1 MYKLSIGISL
11 LYYGLKV
18 YAGGID
24 VYGLNQTA
32 AAQLLEK
39 WGKPIYE
46 TEKSY
51 WALRLE
57 KKLTP
62 EKEQEW
68 QKKQQDYIERI
79 KHTFSYQTVLIESVY
94 YPGTK
99 DLFTTIGLDKAPSYQ
114 QKIAAYQAKNPP
126 DVIDKLWLFI
136 PKATQ
141 FIIEHPE
148 YANAL
153 NCLDYHCITP
163 EHAYFKADLSYF
175 RHEVPLKK
183 NIILQELSHS
193 TNLQRRRAAVFALGY
208 LKHAQEI
215 ADILEEYLSDPSTL
229 IRHDCLRVYGELLQ
243 KAPEVNVHIEKILP
257 SLFSVYE
264 AERNKTLVVLSS
276 LVKQS
281 RYKDMIDSNAKQQLL
296 LLKDLKQ
303 PNNHDL
309 ACQILEELDRHQQ

>member
-94 YPGTK
+94 
-99 DLFTTIGLDKAPSYQ
+99 
-114 QKIAAYQAKNPP
+114 
-126 DVIDKLWLFI
+126 
-136 PKATQ
+136 
-141 FIIEHPE
+141 
-148 YANAL
+148 
-153 NCLDYHCITP
+153 
-163 EHAYFKADLSYF
+163 
-175 RHEVPLKK
+175 
-183 NIILQELSHS
+183 
-193 TNLQRRRAAVFALGY
+193 
-208 LKHAQEI
+208 
-215 ADILEEYLSDPSTL
+215 
-229 IRHDCLRVYGELLQ
+229 
-243 KAPEVNVHIEKILP
+243 
-257 SLFSVYE
+257 
-264 AERNKTLVVLSS
+264 
-276 LVKQS
+276 
-281 RYKDMIDSNAKQQLL
+281 
-296 LLKDLKQ
+296 
-303 PNNHDL
+303 
-309 ACQILEELDRHQQ
+309 